1 MRLPLALIL
10 IAATPLA
17 APLTGCR
24 TGSGIQAVG
33 LTGVQ
38 GNAEIE
44 AGFPTA
50 VYAMDESGS
59 ADIYLTDLPPAAFDL
74 GFPAG
79 EINGQIVHIAL
90 FITPRATRTPI
101 SNDAT
106 NAVIRHAVFAG
117 GGETP
122 IFGIYEGAGFV
133 LPGGAPGK
141 DRFTGDIAGAST
153 ALLSS
158 TPGFPDLL
166 GITVTDVWFSARL
179 EPITSRLIRRRLDQ
193 AITDAETIDRP
204 EGDPLR

>member
-1 MRLPLALIL
+1 MRLPSPAILVAAALLAS
-10 IAATPLA
+10 PLA
-17 APLTGCR
+17 GCR

-33 LTGVQ
+33 LTGTQ
-38 GNAEIE
+38 GDAEIE

-50 VYAMDESGS
+50 VYSMDKSGNT
-59 ADIYLTDLPPAAFDL
+59 DIYLTDLPPAAFDL

-101 SNDAT
+101 SDDAT

-117 GGETP
+117 GAETP

-133 LPGGAPGK
+133 LPGGTPGK

-166 GITVTDVWFSARL
+166 GVTVTDVWFSARL
-179 EPITSRLIRRRLDQ
+179 EQITARLIRRRLDQ
-193 AITDAETIDRP
+193 AISDAETIPRP